1 MIPRS
6 EQKGDIKLVDKRLAP
21 AKRREGEN
29 AHCKAKTSPV
39 ARGPSAHGGRREGG
53 RCGEER
59 GLRAEGGFAPTRLRI
74 GRAQRAE

>member
-1 MIPRS
+1 MIPGI

-21 AKRREGEN
+21 AEKWEGEN
-29 AHCKAKTSPV
+29 THCKAKASQV
-39 ARGPSAHGGRREGG
+39 ARGPRAHGGRREGG